1 MSFTDSLIYT
11 QVNHFPGCG
20 YVTNKVSLATSE
32 LNHVPKAFHLP
43 KDKGKFLDYAKLHP
57 EKLWVK
63 KSNDHRGIRVQDAT
77 SMDLETEGTFV
88 QEFVHNPLLIDGKYD
103 DFVRSGPSII

>member
-1 MSFTDSLIYT
+1 MYNEIINLC

-43 KDKGKFLDYAKLHP
+43 KDKEKFLAYAKDHP
-57 EKLWVK
+57 DKLWVK
-63 KSNDHRGIRVQDAT
+63 KSNDHRGIRVQDAA
-77 SMDLETEGTFV
+77 SMNLETEGTFV
-88 QEFVHNPLLIDGKYD
+88 QEFIHNPLLIDGK
-103 DFVRSGPSII
+103 